1 MQAIKTKYVGPTN
14 TRGARITASCDAG
27 TVTLSRDSSLDS
39 QGNHQKAAMALLN
52 KIHSQSGHF
61 DGWKGTWV
69 GATYNGDTYWVNQT
83 TARSECVIVV
93 LS

>member
-1 MQAIKTKYVGPTN
+1 MQAIKTRFVGPTN
-14 TRGARITASCDAG
+14 TKGSRVKASCDAG
-27 TVTLSRDSSLDS
+27 TVTLSWDYSVGSE
-39 QGNHQKAAMALLN
+39 GNHQKAAMALLN

-61 DGWKGTWV
+61 DGWKGPWV

-83 TARSECVIVV
+83 TARSECVIVG